1 MDTQNYSVEDL
12 ICDESFQH
20 YCLGDDQ
27 EAVQTWTT
35 WINDHPNKSEIV
47 LEAMRIIA
55 ILNANQGNLQVQVN
69 HLKDSI
75 DRFDLLKQALQ
86 QDQAVG
92 NDAPARAKYRISLR
106 YTVGIA
112 ASLLVVVAA
121 FFLFQPRKSIVPAK
135 PVATAALPAVIRSG
149 NEPRKTVVLPDGSV
163 VTLRSNSSITLADN
177 FDLANRELTLSGEA
191 FFDVTHHE
199 QHPFIVHTTEVNIE
213 VLGTIFNV
221 SAYPSSPNT
230 ETSLF
235 RGKVAVSVKDHPD
248 QKVILTPSMKLI
260 FVNTVP
266 AKAQPATV
274 APFKIVS
281 MSVDPQDHKAK
292 EIAWIRNRLK
302 IEDEPLVAIAA
313 KLQQWYG
320 IEISFGDEE
329 VKSYRY
335 SGTFESETV
344 VKALEAL
351 QLSYPFN
358 FQVEKEKI
366 IISK

>member
-1 MDTQNYSVEDL
+1 MDKQNYTADDF

-20 YCLGDDQ
+20 FCLGDDP
-27 EAVQTWTT
+27 EAMRFWTT
-35 WINDHPNKSEIV
+35 WIHDHPHKADVI
-47 LEAMRIIA
+47 LEATRIIA
-55 ILNANQGNLQVQVN
+55 ILNANQGNVQVQVN
-69 HLKDSI
+69 QLKDSI
-75 DRFDLLKQALQ
+75 ERFDMLKQALQ
-86 QDQAVG
+86 HEQAVVIEMP
-92 NDAPARAKYRISLR
+92 PARPRVRRFR
-106 YTVGIA
+106 YAVSIA
-112 ASLLVVVAA
+112 ASLLLVFAA
-121 FFLFQPRKSIVPAK
+121 FFLLRPRKSTPPAK
-135 PVATAALPAVIRSG
+135 SIEALPIVLRSG
-149 NEPRKTVVLPDGSV
+149 SEPRKTVVLPDGSV
-163 VTLRSNSSITLADN
+163 VTLRSNSSITLAEN
-177 FDLANRELTLSGEA
+177 FGIGNRELTLSGEA
-191 FFDVTHHE
+191 FFDVTHQE

-235 RGKVAVSVKDHPD
+235 RGKVVVSDKDHPE

-260 FVNTVP
+260 FVNAVP
-266 AKAQPATV
+266 VQTQPIASN
-274 APFKIVS
+274 PFKIVP
-281 MSVDPQDHKAK
+281 MSIDPENHKAK

-302 IEDEPLVAIAA
+302 IEDEPLAIIAA

-320 IEISFGDEE
+320 IEIRFGDEE

-358 FQVEKEKI
+358 FQIEKEKI
-366 IISK
+366 IITK